1 MLMTNR
7 IRKNVGTLAVAVGLF
22 AMAGAALPPLPKS
35 RSGLRRRRI
44 ASRWCRRRAWLYLRA
59 RPLPWDGRQY
69 VWNEGQFIQERPGHK
84 YTPYAFERRG
94 EVWYYRP
101 ASGTT
106 TRSNR
111 ERFAV

>member
-1 MLMTNR
+1 MTNR

-22 AMAGAALPPLPKS
+22 AMAGAGSAAVAEIEIRTAPPPD
-35 RSGLRRRRI
+35 RVEMVPP
-44 ASRWCRRRAWLYLRA
+44 A
-59 RPLPWDGRQY
+59 RPGYIYERGHYHWDGRQY

-101 ASGTT
+101 GFWDD
-106 TRSNR
+106 NQK
-111 ERFAV
+111 